1 MATSTYI
8 GVSGGLWTTPG
19 NWSPSGNP
27 AAGSDIVITK
37 NVTAD
42 SFVNFT
48 GANSPLGINLGDTAS
63 TQSNAWVL
71 TGTAIATPPATAW
84 TIPSGGY
91 VQNDGTPVYVGSGQY
106 GELQIPL
113 TFSNTLAKTGTGTT
127 VFRSNASNTGTGT
140 SGTTLDIQNGVA
152 IFYNGTVPFGTAGST
167 VLLSGTGVA
176 LGQATSAAP
185 GPVNYAI
192 SVTGTNAE
200 LFNSF
205 TGAMNWSGS
214 ITVNASGFTVN
225 MRNPLSAGLIG
236 TLTLSGTVNVSTFGA
251 TFTTGAAVLSN
262 IVVSGSVS
270 GSGPIIKSGANTLTL
285 SNANTFTGTVTSSA
299 GTLSVTNTNALQDAT
314 LQKAAGTVTFT
325 GNPFIGGLTGSG
337 TFASATG
344 ATVTFGGVNVTKNDT
359 FSGILNAAS
368 GVNQILAMNSGTGLS
383 VQTFSGA
390 FSNRLA
396 SATNI
401 TRGAFQIT
409 TTAGLYQV
417 GASGVTTVS
426 SGGGLWISGNITPN
440 FGSITI
446 NGTGSAGFVN
456 GAIRNVSGNNTLTS
470 TVTLASSAT
479 VQSDAGVLS
488 VGPFTVGS
496 ASTLTLATTGA
507 AGITLRGAATGTG
520 TSKVLVPVGSTVK
533 TGSGV
538 SGALASITN
547 QIDGT
552 FDVNGVA
559 QTIASGKTLQVDGTW
574 AGGTTTTTIAGT
586 LDGIGSMTGSGTVSL
601 STGGALKAG
610 SGAANSTLS
619 VAGPLT
625 FAAGAQSMT
634 LPGGAGTTLSKV
646 AVTGALTHTGTV
658 TVNATGA
665 SWTNGSTHTFLTYA
679 SKSGAGT
686 FTNGTL
692 SGGTGRQNLGNIVA
706 SATEATFDVV
716 VGIASVTWAGGDG
729 GNWYNG
735 QAAGWTG
742 TGVTD
747 FVNGDTA
754 TFGSN
759 TTTAVLTGNVS
770 VASMTMNAAAHTISG
785 SFTLTNAGALAVS
798 GASFRQIINVA
809 GEHAAVS
816 VGTNAALELGNANA
830 LGSGTTAITLTGTN
844 AKLAFNSGANGLSTN
859 RALTFTPGGAFS
871 QYLETS
877 GDASVTI
884 TGTVTNGT
892 GATASIV
899 KVGSGLVA
907 LTGTNSALAIFR
919 IGDVSVAE
927 TAGRNVLRLVNLPGA
942 SAAAMRLN
950 GASVLEL
957 TSNFSKAYG
966 TAAGQIYLESGAGAG
981 FSAYNASGIS
991 VSTSVN
997 FGTTAGSQWN
1007 GPMYFGTA
1015 LSTATGKL
1023 TMSGTLAVTA
1033 SVTVPQTLHVF
1044 NGASA
1049 GAASSARINTLNSS
1063 LNPGFT
1069 FVKTGPGALFVVNG
1083 TYGATRATMRVS
1095 EGAYEV
1101 GPTTLNA
1108 TGNIEIPSGA
1118 TNAVV
1123 RQESSVAATTCPDF
1137 APAPAANFEIEA
1149 AGTST
1154 FTLGVLDIGSRT
1166 VTLSGSGTGAK
1177 SSTSGT
1183 GAGRYV
1189 KTGTGSWE
1197 LAYAYPNLAAGFTGG
1212 VEVQSGTMKA
1222 SKQYA
1227 LGGGPVVLKG
1237 GNLQFTDTTTTS
1249 GSVSSLSTVGQTST
1263 PRIILGA

>member
-8 GVSGGLWTTPG
+8 GVSSGLFTTPG

-48 GANSPLGINLGDTAS
+48 GANSPLGINIGDTAS

-71 TGTAIATPPATAW
+71 TGTAIAFPPATAW

-91 VQNDGTPVYVGSGQY
+91 VQNDGTPVYIGSGQY

-113 TFSNTLAKTGTGTT
+113 TYSNTLAKTGTGTT
-127 VFRSNASNTGTGT
+127 VFRSNLSNTGTGT
-140 SGTTLDIQNGVA
+140 SGTTLDVQNGVA

-176 LGQATSAAP
+176 LGQATSAVP
-185 GPVNYAI
+185 GPLNYAI

-200 LFNSF
+200 LFNSY
-205 TGAMNWSGS
+205 TGAMTWSGS
-214 ITVNASGFTVN
+214 ITVGASGFIVN
-225 MRNPLSAGLIG
+225 MRNPLAAGSVG
-236 TLTLSGTVNVSTFGA
+236 TLTLSGAVNVSTFGA
-251 TFTTGAAVLSN
+251 TFTTATAVASS
-262 IVVSGSVS
+262 IVVSGIVS
-270 GSGPIIKSGANTLTL
+270 GAGPITKSGANTLTL
-285 SNANTFTGTVTSSA
+285 SNANTLTGVVSASA

-314 LQKAAGTVTFT
+314 FQPAAGTVTFPA
-325 GNPFIGGLTGSG
+325 NPRIGGLTGNG
-337 TFASATG
+337 TFSASGGGTATLG
-344 ATVTFGGVNVTKNDT
+344 EASVSVTKNDT
-359 FSGILNAAS
+359 FSGSFSSTTLP
-368 GVNQILAMNSGTGLS
+368 LAMNSASGFS
-383 VQTFSGA
+383 VQTFSGT
-390 FSNRLA
+390 SSRA
-396 SATNI
+396 SPATTI
-401 TRGAFQIT
+401 TRGAMQIT
-409 TTAGLYQV
+409 TTAGLYAASPV
-417 GASGVTTVS
+417 GTTTVS
-426 SGGGLWISGNITPN
+426 SGGGLWVLGGITPN
-440 FGSITI
+440 LGPVTI
-446 NGTGSAGFVN
+446 NGTGAAGSVD
-456 GAIRNVSGNNTLTS
+456 GAVRNVSGNNTLTS
-470 TVTLASSAT
+470 TVTLGGSAT
-479 VQSDAGVLS
+479 IQSDAGIL
-488 VGPFTVGS
+488 TL
-496 ASTLTLATTGA
+496 STLTLGTANTLTLKTTGFG
-507 AGITLRGAATGTG
+507 GITLGAAATGTV
-520 TSKVLVPVGSTVK
+520 TSAISVPSGSTVK
-533 TGSGV
+533 AGTTSV
-538 SGALASITN
+538 LAATTNTIT
-547 QIDGT
+547 GT
-552 FDVNGVA
+552 FDANTFA
-559 QTIASGKTLQVDGTW
+559 QTIASGKTLQVEGTW

-619 VAGPLT
+619 IAGPLT
-625 FAAGAQSMT
+625 FTAGTQSMT
-634 LPGGAGTTLSKV
+634 LPGGTGTTLSKV
-646 AVTGALTHTGTV
+646 AAAGAVTHTGTV
-658 TVNATGA
+658 TVNATGV
-665 SWTNGSTHTFLTYA
+665 SWTSGSTHTFLTYG

-692 SGGTGRQNLGNIVA
+692 SGGTGRQSLGNVA
-706 SATEATFDVV
+706 AGATAATFDVV
-716 VGIASVTWAGGDG
+716 AGNASVTWAGGDG

-735 QAAGWTG
+735 QATGWTG

-754 TFGSN
+754 TFGAN
-759 TTTAVLTGNVS
+759 TITAVLTENVS
-770 VASMTMNAAAHTISG
+770 VASLTMNAAAHTISG

-816 VGTNAALELGNANA
+816 VATSAALELGNANV

-844 AKLAFNSGANGLSTN
+844 ARLAFNSGANGLSTN

-877 GDASVTI
+877 GDASVAI

-899 KVGSGLVA
+899 KIGSGLVA

-919 IGDVSVAE
+919 VGDVSVAE
-927 TAGRNVLRLVNLPGA
+927 TAGRNVLRLVNPPGA

-957 TSNFSKAYG
+957 TSNFSKTYG

-981 FSAYNASGIS
+981 FSAYNASGIT
-991 VSTSVN
+991 VSTAVN
-997 FGTTAGSQWN
+997 FGVSVGSQWN

-1069 FVKTGPGALFVVNG
+1069 FLKAGPGALFVVNG
-1083 TYGATRATMRVS
+1083 NYGATRATMRVS

-1108 TGNIEIPSGA
+1108 TGNIEIGSGA

-1154 FTLGVLDIGSRT
+1154 FTLGVLDITSRT
-1166 VTLSGSGTGAK
+1166 VTLSGSGTGVK

-1197 LAYAYPNLAAGFTGG
+1197 LAHAYANLAAGFTGG
-1212 VEVQSGTMKA
+1212 VEVQAGQIKA
-1222 SKQYA
+1222 SKRYA
-1227 LGGGPVVLKG
+1227 LGGGPVALKAG
-1237 GNLQFTDTTTTS
+1237 QLRFSDTTTII
-1249 GSVSSLSTVGQTST
+1249 GSIASLSTVGQTST